1 MTVFHKDQQVNSAV
15 AGMVAEF
22 CKVTKCNKSKAEAM
36 VKEVLALMPKAP
48 GKPLSAPAATLRAKM
63 LEELD
68 NLREEYPQGFTI
80 KQLAERFQCDHVTA
94 SNQLGWIIKNKGGI
108 AVVGKQKQPGK
119 GKPANIFNFTA

>member
-22 CKVTKCNKSKAEAM
+22 CEVTKCNKSKAEAM
-36 VKEVLALMPKAP
+36 IKEVLALMPKAP

-80 KQLAERFQCDHVTA
+80 KQLAERFRCDHVTA

-108 AVVGKQKQPGK
+108 AVVKKQKQPGK